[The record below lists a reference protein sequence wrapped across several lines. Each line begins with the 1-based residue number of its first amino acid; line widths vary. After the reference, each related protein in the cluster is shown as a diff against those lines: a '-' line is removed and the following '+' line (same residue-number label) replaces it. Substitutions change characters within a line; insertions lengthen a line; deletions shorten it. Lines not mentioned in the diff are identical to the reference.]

1 MHNHKN
7 RIKFYHQLQSSDC
20 AAACLAMI
28 RSYFGKEDALSDI
41 KHFFELTKAGVSIQ
55 ELVDVAE
62 KTGLSMTALKL
73 TDDELKEIPLPII
86 LYWKQEHFVV
96 LEKIVSKKGKN
107 IYHLADPA
115 YGRISLDEESF
126 HQEWCGDNLKG
137 IGLYAEP
144 NAYFDTISLQKKQKN
159 HLFTSLFFKKAI
171 AYIHKNKIKYLF
183 SLVLIVLSLGFN
195 WFMPFI
201 FQKII
206 DLGILKSD
214 INLVYMLLLAQL
226 VLFLSSFISDF
237 FSQLIL
243 TKLNFNLSILLKS
256 KLLQKLI
263 KLPISYFDARLNT
276 ETLQRMGDQ
285 NRIQNFLTW
294 KGIDFFL
301 NILNIIVFGAILF
314 YFDKI
319 IFFMYL
325 LLSCLSTV
333 WVLFFLKKREVL
345 EYAMFLKQSQNNNHI
360 YEFIMNMPEIKIN
373 NAQQYMI
380 NKIITIQRKI
390 NALELRSLFLN
401 TYQMIGVN
409 FISKLKEIMAIGICV
424 FLIID
429 NQMTLGTLLSVSYI
443 VGQLTGPIQSMIGFV
458 KDVQE
463 VGISNE
469 RINDVYGTAE
479 EDIHKREVLMD
490 KDMSQISIENVT
502 FKYPGSHSPFILE
515 DITLNI
521 PSNQVTAIV
530 GASGSGK
537 TTLLKL
543 LLSYYAPTKGVIRL
557 GEKDMQEIAS
567 MEWRKK
573 CGIVLQD
580 GHIFS
585 GTIAENIVF
594 SDEKIDH
601 QRLLIAAQIARIDEF
616 IDSLPMGF
624 HTKVG
629 NVGIQ
634 LSGGQKQRILI
645 ARAVYKN
652 PQFMFFDEATSALDA
667 ENERRIHQQLQ
678 SFFKGR
684 TVVIV
689 AHRLSTV
696 KSADNIV
703 VLKGGKIAEQG
714 THQELVNKHA
724 DYYHL
729 VKNQLE
735 LGNS

>member
-1 MHNHKN
+1 MLNNKN

-28 RSYFGKEDALSDI
+28 RSYFGKKDALSDI
-41 KHFFELTKAGVSIQ
+41 KHFFELTKVGVSIQ

-107 IYHLADPA
+107 IYYLADPA

-126 HQEWCGDNLKG
+126 HQEWRGDNLKG
-137 IGLYAEP
+137 VGLYAEP
-144 NAYFDTISLQKKQKN
+144 NTDFDEISLQKKQKSN
-159 HLFTSLFFKKAI
+159 LFTSVFLKKAI
-171 AYIHKNKIKYLF
+171 DYIHKNKIKYLF

-201 FQKII
+201 FQKTI
-206 DLGILKSD
+206 DLGIVKSD

-301 NILNIIVFGAILF
+301 NILNIIVFGGILF
-314 YFDKI
+314 YFSKI
-319 IFFMYL
+319 MFFIYL
-325 LLSCLSTV
+325 ILSCLSTV

-345 EYAMFLKQSQNNNHI
+345 EYAMFLKQSQNNNYI

-373 NAQQYMI
+373 NAQEYMI
-380 NKIITIQRKI
+380 NKIIAIQRKI

-409 FISKLKEIMAIGICV
+409 FLSKLKEIIAIGICV

-429 NQMTLGTLLSVSYI
+429 NQMTLGTLLSISYI
-443 VGQLTGPIQSMIGFV
+443 VGQLTGPIQSIIGFV
-458 KDVQE
+458 KDIQE

-479 EDIHKREVLMD
+479 EDIHKTEILTVND
-490 KDMSQISIENVT
+490 IHQISIDHVT
-502 FKYPGSHSPFILE
+502 FKYPGGYSPFVLE

-521 PSNQVTAIV
+521 PCNKVTAIV

-543 LLSYYAPTKGVIRL
+543 LLSYYSPTKGVIRL
-557 GEKDMQEIAS
+557 GKSDMKNIIS
-567 MEWRKK
+567 KEWRKN

-594 SDEKIDH
+594 SDDKIDEE
-601 QRLLIAAQIARIDEF
+601 RLLKSAQIARINDF
-616 IDSLPMGF
+616 IESLPMGF
-624 HTKVG
+624 HTKIG
-629 NVGIQ
+629 NIGMQ

-667 ENERRIHQQLQ
+667 ENEKMIHEQLQ

-684 TVVIV
+684 TVVII

-696 KSADNIV
+696 KNADNIV
-703 VLKGGKIAEQG
+703 VLKKGKIVEQG
-714 THQELVNKHA
+714 THQQLVNNRS

-735 LGNS
+735 LGA